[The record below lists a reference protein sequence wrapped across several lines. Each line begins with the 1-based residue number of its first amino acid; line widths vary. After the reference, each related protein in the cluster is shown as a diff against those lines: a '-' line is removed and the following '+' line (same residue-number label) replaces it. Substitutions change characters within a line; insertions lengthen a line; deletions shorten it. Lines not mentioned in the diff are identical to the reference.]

1 MFITD
6 LSIRRPTV
14 SWVMSLILIIFGLFV
29 FWKLPV
35 RELPNGIQPP
45 VVQVQVDYK
54 SAAAS
59 IVDQEVTQVLEDVIG
74 GAEGI
79 KNIDSKSE
87 NGRSTINV
95 EFDTSIDLDNA
106 ANDIRERVA
115 RVVDNLPSESDPP
128 QILKRAAGFTT
139 TMWLSLSSS
148 TWSDL
153 ELGDYAER
161 FLVDQFSSVKNVG
174 RIRVGGLRELSIRVW
189 VDPIKLAANDLT
201 IKEVESAMRGENIS
215 LPAGTLEADNID
227 LTLNLDKSYNDIN
240 SIKQLPIKKKNNKVI
255 LLSDVANVEFGPV
268 SEKTLFK
275 AQTKDQINLKT
286 VGIGIYARSG
296 ASTVELSNEIKK
308 KIIEVKKSLPE
319 ELDLRVSFNRAN
331 YVEAA
336 IEEVYKTLFI
346 AFILVVLIIYLFLGN
361 LKAVIVPAIALPV
374 SLIASFL
381 GLYIF
386 GLSINI
392 FVLLSFILAIGIIT
406 DDSVIMT
413 DAIYRRIEN
422 GENSLVAAY
431 KGSKQISF
439 AIIATTLIL
448 VAVFLP
454 LIFIKGISG
463 TLFRETAIALSF
475 SIVVSSFVALTLS
488 PMLASKF
495 LNKKT
500 SKKFIIRKFENIFSN
515 FANFYKETL
524 GTVIYKTRT
533 VGIFIIFIIIA
544 SILLFNFS
552 KKELLPMED
561 RGAYLII
568 GATDEG
574 SSFEYTQE
582 QAQKVEARLLPLLQ
596 AEDSPYSRFIMRVPG
611 FGSSANSYNSFII
624 IALLDDWKNRKKGQ
638 QIVLREAI
646 GKIVTLPQALAFPI
660 SPQSIR
666 VSSYN
671 KPVQMVIYGSTYEE
685 LEEIQKKII
694 RKLRSNKNLSRI
706 DSDYNRNK
714 PEVKL
719 IINKNKAKD
728 LGVSTKAIGETLE
741 TLYGGKKITTFN
753 KLGKEY
759 PIIVQQYLSDRRNK
773 EGVSK
778 IFVRSETN
786 SKLISLA
793 NLVSFKEEGSAK
805 QLARY
810 NRQRAVT
817 ISANINEGY
826 TLTEAIKFFEEVMSS
841 EAPKNQITWKG
852 KSEEIKETS
861 NELFIIF
868 ALALLTAYLVMAAT
882 FNSFIHPFIIV
893 LTVPLAIFGG
903 LVFILFLNSSV
914 NIFSQIALIIL
925 IGISTKNSILIVDF
939 ANQIRTTGK
948 NIDTAVKEA
957 CAVRFRP
964 IIMTSLS
971 TMIAMMPLVI
981 GNIGPGAGEGSRL
994 AVGSTILGGMII
1006 STFFTLYVTPSM
1018 YLALAKNTK
1027 RIDVIDIELKKNYL
1041 KNNIFIFI

>member
-1 MFITD
+1 MFITE
-6 LSIRRPTV
+6 LSIRRPVV
-14 SWVMSLILIIFGLFV
+14 SWVMSLILIVFGLFV

-35 RELPNGIQPP
+35 RELPSGLQPP
-45 VVQVQVDYK
+45 VVQVQVDYA
-54 SAAAS
+54 SASAP
-59 IVDQEVTQVLEDVIG
+59 IIDQEVTQVLEDVIG

-79 KNIDSKSE
+79 KNIDSKSS
-87 NGRSTINV
+87 NGRSTIKV

-128 QILKRAAGFTT
+128 QILKQAAGFTT
-139 TMWLSLSSS
+139 TMWLALSSS

-161 FLVDQFSSVKNVG
+161 YLVDTFSSVKNVG
-174 RIRVGGLRELSIRVW
+174 RILVGGLRELSIRVW

-201 IKEVESAMRGENIS
+201 VQEVERALRGENIR
-215 LPAGTLEADNID
+215 LPAGTLEANNID
-227 LTLNLDKSYNDIN
+227 LTLNLDKSYNSIET
-240 SIKQLPIKKKNNKVI
+240 IKQLPIKKTNKKVVV
-255 LLSDVANVEFGPV
+255 LSDVAKIEFGPV

-275 AQTKDQINLKT
+275 AQRKDQLNLKT

-296 ASTVELSNEIKK
+296 ASTVELSKEIKK
-308 KIIEVKKSLPE
+308 KIAKVNKSLPE
-319 ELDLRVSFNRAN
+319 GLELEVAFNRAT
-331 YVEAA
+331 YIGAA
-336 IEEVYKTLFI
+336 INEVYKTLII
-346 AFILVVLIIYLFLGN
+346 AFVLVVIIIYLFLGN

-381 GLYIF
+381 GIYIF

-422 GENSLVAAY
+422 GENPLVAAY
-431 KGSKQISF
+431 KGSKQITF

-448 VAVFLP
+448 IAVFLP
-454 LIFIKGISG
+454 LIFIEGISG

-475 SIVVSSFVALTLS
+475 SIVISSFVALTLS

-495 LNKKT
+495 LNKKNN
-500 SKKFIIRKFENIFSN
+500 KNFIIRKFEKFFLGFSK
-515 FANFYKETL
+515 FYQETL
-524 GTVIYKTRT
+524 EVLVKKTKT
-533 VGIFIIFIIIA
+533 ISIFIVFIIVA

-552 KKELLPMED
+552 KKELLPIED
-561 RGAYLII
+561 RGAYLVI
-568 GATDEG
+568 GFTDEG

-582 QAQKVEARLLPLLQ
+582 KAQVIEKRLIPLLQ
-596 AEDSPYSRFIMRVPG
+596 AENSPYSRFIMRVPG
-611 FGSSANSYNSFII
+611 FGSSATSYNSFII
-624 IALLDDWKNRKKGQ
+624 IALLDHWKNRKQ
-638 QIVLREAI
+638 DSQTVMRQAI
-646 GKIVTLPQALAFPI
+646 GKIVTVPQAVAFPI

-685 LEEIQKKII
+685 LERIQSEVIG
-694 RKLRSNKNLSRI
+694 KLRRNRNLSRLE
-706 DSDYNRNK
+706 SDYTRNK

-719 IINKNKAKD
+719 IINKSKAKD
-728 LGVSTKAIGETLE
+728 LGVSTETIGKSLE
-741 TLYGGKKITTFN
+741 TLYGGKRVTTFN

-759 PIIVQQYLSDRRNK
+759 PIILQQYLSDRRNK
-773 EGVSK
+773 EGISK
-778 IFVRSETN
+778 IFVRSDTTG
-786 SKLISLA
+786 KLISLT
-793 NLVSFKEEGSAK
+793 NLVNFKEEGTAK
-805 QLARY
+805 ELARY

-817 ISANINEGY
+817 ISANISENY
-826 TLTEAIKFFEEVMSS
+826 TLSEAIKYLENIMTEVSPQS
-841 EAPKNQITWKG
+841 QITWKG

-882 FNSFIHPFIIV
+882 FNSFIHPFIII

-903 LVFILFLNSSV
+903 LVFILFLNSSI
-914 NIFSQIALIIL
+914 NIFSQIALVIL
-925 IGISTKNSILIVDF
+925 IGISTKNSILIVDY

-948 NIDTAVKEA
+948 NIESSVKEA
-957 CAVRFRP
+957 CSIRFRP

-971 TMIAMMPLVI
+971 TMIAMLPLVI

-994 AVGSTILGGMII
+994 AVGATILGGMII
-1006 STFFTLYVTPSM
+1006 STFFTLYVTPTM
-1018 YLALAKNTK
+1018 YLSLAKNTK
-1027 RIDVIDIELKKNYL
+1027 RIDAVDIELKKEL
-1041 KNNIFIFI
+1041 R

>member
-1 MFITD
+1 MFITE
-6 LSIRRPTV
+6 LSIKRPTV

-54 SAAAS
+54 SASAS
-59 IVDQEVTQVLEDVIG
+59 IVDQEVTQVVEDVIG

-95 EFDTSIDLDNA
+95 EFDTNINLDNA

-161 FLVDQFSSVKNVG
+161 YLVDQFSSVKNVG

-189 VDPIKLAANDLT
+189 IDPIRLAANDIT
-201 IKEVESAMRGENIS
+201 VKEVESAMRGENIS
-215 LPAGTLEADNID
+215 LPAGTLEADNVD
-227 LTLNLDKSYNDIN
+227 LTLNLDKSYNDIK
-240 SIKQLPIKKKNNKVI
+240 SINQLPIKKNGNKVI
-255 LLSDVANVEFGPV
+255 VLSDVANIEFGPV

-275 AQTKDQINLKT
+275 AQTRDQINLKT

-296 ASTVELSNEIKK
+296 ASTVELSNDIKK
-308 KIIEVKKSLPE
+308 KLIDVKKTLPN

-336 IEEVYKTLFI
+336 IEEVYKTLLI
-346 AFILVVLIIYLFLGN
+346 AFVLVVLIIYLFLGN

-422 GENSLVAAY
+422 GETPLVAAY

-454 LIFIKGISG
+454 LIFIEGISG

-495 LNKKT
+495 LYKKK
-500 SKKFIIRKFENIFSN
+500 SKKIFINKFEKIFLS
-515 FANFYKETL
+515 FSNFYKETL
-524 GTVIYKTRT
+524 SIIVNKTKS
-533 VGIFIIFIIIA
+533 VCLFIIFIIFT
-544 SILLFNFS
+544 SVLLFSFS

-568 GATDEG
+568 GSTDEG

-582 QAQKVEARLLPLLQ
+582 QAQKVEARLIPLLQ
-596 AEDSPYSRFIMRVPG
+596 AENSPYSRFIMRVPG
-611 FGSSANSYNSFII
+611 FGNSANSYNSFII

-638 QIVLREAI
+638 QVVLREAI

-666 VSSYN
+666 VSNYN
-671 KPVQMVIYGSTYEE
+671 KPVQMVVYGNTYEE
-685 LEEIQKKII
+685 LEIIQKKVIQ
-694 RKLRSNKNLSRI
+694 KLRSNKNLSRI

-728 LGVSTKAIGETLE
+728 LGVSTKSIGETLE
-741 TLYGGKKITTFN
+741 TLYGGKRITTFN

-786 SKLISLA
+786 GKLISLA

-805 QLARY
+805 ELSRY
-810 NRQRAVT
+810 NRQRAIT

-826 TLTEAIKFFEEVMSS
+826 TLTEAIKYFEEVMRDLSP
-841 EAPKNQITWKG
+841 ENQITWKG

-882 FNSFIHPFIIV
+882 FNSFIHPFIII

-925 IGISTKNSILIVDF
+925 IGISTKNSILIVDY

-948 NIDTAVKEA
+948 DIELAVKEA

-971 TMIAMMPLVI
+971 TMIAMIPLVI

-1006 STFFTLYVTPSM
+1006 STFFTLYVTPTM
-1018 YLALAKNTK
+1018 YLTLAKNTK
-1027 RIDVIDIELKKNYL
+1027 RIDIIDLELKKDL
-1041 KNNIFIFI
+1041 SKK

>member
-1 MFITD
+1 MFITE
-6 LSIRRPTV
+6 LSIRRPVV
-14 SWVMSLILIIFGLFV
+14 SWVMSLILIVFGLFV

-35 RELPNGIQPP
+35 RELPSGIQPP
-45 VVQVQVDYK
+45 VVQVQVNYN
-54 SAAAS
+54 SAAAP
-59 IVDQEVTQVLEDVIG
+59 IVNQEVTQVLEDVIG

-87 NGRSTINV
+87 NGRSTINI
-95 EFDTSIDLDNA
+95 EFDTSIELDNA
-106 ANDIRERVA
+106 ANDVRERVA
-115 RVVDNLPSESDPP
+115 RVVDNLPSEADPP

-139 TMWLSLSSS
+139 TMWLALSSS

-161 FLVDQFSSVKNVG
+161 YLVDTFSSVKNVG
-174 RIRVGGLRELSIRVW
+174 RILVGGLRELSIRVW
-189 VDPIKLAANDLT
+189 IDPIKLAANDLT
-201 IKEVESAMRGENIS
+201 IQEVEQALRGENIR

-227 LTLNLDKSYNDIN
+227 LTLNLDKSYN
-240 SIKQLPIKKKNNKVI
+240 SIETIEQLPIKKNNKQIVT
-255 LLSDVANVEFGPV
+255 LSDVAKIEFGPV

-275 AQTKDQINLKT
+275 AQRKDQLNLKT

-296 ASTVELSNEIKK
+296 ASTVELSKEIKK
-308 KIIEVKKSLPE
+308 KIFEVNKTLPDGLKLE
-319 ELDLRVSFNRAN
+319 IAFNRAT
-331 YVEAA
+331 YVGAA
-336 IEEVYKTLFI
+336 INEVYKTLVI
-346 AFILVVLIIYLFLGN
+346 AFILVVIIIYLFLGN

-381 GLYIF
+381 GIYLF

-422 GENSLVAAY
+422 GETPLVASY
-431 KGSKQISF
+431 KGSKQITF

-448 VAVFLP
+448 IAVFLP
-454 LIFIKGISG
+454 LIFIEGISG
-463 TLFRETAIALSF
+463 TLFKETAIALSF

-495 LNKKT
+495 LTKKT
-500 SKKFIIRKFENIFSN
+500 DKNFIINRFEKFFLSFSK
-515 FANFYKETL
+515 FYEETL
-524 GTVIYKTRT
+524 TVLMKKTKSIT
-533 VGIFIIFIIIA
+533 IFIILIIVG
-544 SILLFNFS
+544 SILLFDFS

-561 RGAYLII
+561 RGAYLVI
-568 GATDEG
+568 GFTDEG

-582 QAQKVEARLLPLLQ
+582 KAQVIEKRLIPLLQ
-596 AEDSPYSRFIMRVPG
+596 EENSPYSRFIMRVPG
-611 FGSSANSYNSFII
+611 FGSSANSFNSFII
-624 IALLDDWKNRKKGQ
+624 IALLDNWDNRKKNSQ
-638 QIVLREAI
+638 TVMREAI
-646 GKIVTLPQALAFPI
+646 GKIVTVPQAVAFPI

-685 LEEIQKKII
+685 LEKIQSQVI
-694 RKLRSNKNLSRI
+694 RTLRKNGNLSRI
-706 DSDYNRNK
+706 ESDYSRNK

-719 IINKNKAKD
+719 LINKNKAKD
-728 LGVSTKAIGETLE
+728 LGVSTEKIGRTLE
-741 TLYGGKKITTFN
+741 TLYGGKRVTTFN

-759 PIIVQQYLSDRRNK
+759 PIILQQYLADRRNK
-773 EGVSK
+773 EGISK
-778 IFVRSETN
+778 IFVRSDTTG
-786 SKLISLA
+786 KLISLV
-793 NLVSFKEEGSAK
+793 NLVDFKEVGAAK
-805 QLARY
+805 ELSRY
-810 NRQRAVT
+810 NRQPAVT
-817 ISANINEGY
+817 ISANISENY
-826 TLTEAIKFFEEVMSS
+826 SLSDAIKYLENTMEEV
-841 EAPKNQITWKG
+841 APQNQITWKG
-852 KSEEIKETS
+852 KSEEVKETS

-882 FNSFIHPFIIV
+882 FNSFVHPFIII

-925 IGISTKNSILIVDF
+925 IGISTKNSILIVDY
-939 ANQIRTTGK
+939 ANQIRTKGK
-948 NIDTAVKEA
+948 NIETAVKEA
-957 CAVRFRP
+957 CSIRFRP

-1006 STFFTLYVTPSM
+1006 STFFTLYVTPTM

-1027 RIDVIDIELKKNYL
+1027 RIDAVDIELKREL
-1041 KNNIFIFI
+1041 R

>member
-1 MFITD
+1 MFITE
-6 LSIRRPTV
+6 LSIRRPTI
-14 SWVMSLILIIFGLFV
+14 SWVMSLILIVFGLFV

-45 VVQVQVDYK
+45 VVQIQVDYK

-59 IVDQEVTQVLEDVIG
+59 IVDQEVTQVVEDVIG

-87 NGRSTINV
+87 NGRSTINI

-115 RVVDNLPSESDPP
+115 RVIDNLPSESDPP

-161 FLVDQFSSVKNVG
+161 YLVDQFSSVKNVG

-189 VDPIKLAANDLT
+189 IDPIRLAANDLT
-201 IKEVESAMRGENIS
+201 IKEVETAMRGENIS

-227 LTLNLDKSYNDIN
+227 LTLNLDKSYTDID
-240 SIKQLPIKKKNNKVI
+240 SIKQLPIKKTGNKVI
-255 LLSDVANVEFGPV
+255 LLSDVAEIEFGPV

-296 ASTVELSNEIKK
+296 ASTVELSKDIKK
-308 KIIEVKKSLPE
+308 KIIQVKKSLPE

-336 IEEVYKTLFI
+336 IEEVYKTLLI
-346 AFILVVLIIYLFLGN
+346 AFVLVVLIIYLFLGN

-381 GLYIF
+381 GLYLF

-422 GENSLVAAY
+422 GETPLVAAY

-439 AIIATTLIL
+439 AIVATTLIL
-448 VAVFLP
+448 IAVFLP
-454 LIFIKGISG
+454 LIFIEGISG

-500 SKKFIIRKFENIFSN
+500 SKKLLIKKFEKFFLS

-524 GTVIYKTRT
+524 DVIVNKTKA
-533 VGIFIIFIIIA
+533 VSFFIILIVIA
-544 SILLFNFS
+544 SVLLFNFS

-568 GATDEG
+568 GFTDEG
-574 SSFEYTQE
+574 TSFEYTQE

-611 FGSSANSYNSFII
+611 FGNSANSYNSFII

-638 QIVLREAI
+638 EVVLREAI
-646 GKIVTLPQALAFPI
+646 GKIVTLPQAVAFPI

-666 VSSYN
+666 VSNYN
-671 KPVQMVIYGSTYEE
+671 KPVQMVIYGSTYKE
-685 LEEIQKKII
+685 LEEIQKKVI
-694 RKLRSNKNLSRI
+694 REIRSNKNLSRI
-706 DSDYNRNK
+706 ESDYNRNK

-728 LGVSTKAIGETLE
+728 LGVSTKSIGETLE

-786 SKLISLA
+786 GKLISLA

-805 QLARY
+805 ELARY
-810 NRQRAVT
+810 NRQPAVT

-826 TLTEAIKFFEEVMSS
+826 TLTEAIRYFEEVMVNL
-841 EAPKNQITWKG
+841 APENQITWKG

-882 FNSFIHPFIIV
+882 FNSFIHPFIII

-903 LVFILFLNSSV
+903 LVFVLFLNSSV

-925 IGISTKNSILIVDF
+925 IGISTKNSILIVDY

-948 NIDTAVKEA
+948 NIESAVKEA

-971 TMIAMMPLVI
+971 TMIAMLPLVI

-1027 RIDVIDIELKKNYL
+1027 RIDVIDLELKKEL
-1041 KNNIFIFI
+1041 TKK

>member
-1 MFITD
+1 MFITE
-6 LSIRRPTV
+6 LSIKRPTV
-14 SWVMSLILIIFGLFV
+14 SWVMSLILIVFGLFV

-45 VVQVQVDYK
+45 VVQIQVDYK

-59 IVDQEVTQVLEDVIG
+59 IVDQEVTQVVEDVIG

-95 EFDTSIDLDNA
+95 EFDTRIDLDNA

-161 FLVDQFSSVKNVG
+161 YLVDQFSSVKNVG

-189 VDPIKLAANDLT
+189 IDPIRLAANDLT

-240 SIKQLPIKKKNNKVI
+240 SIKQLPIKKTGNKVI
-255 LLSDVANVEFGPV
+255 LLSDVATIEFGPV

-296 ASTVELSNEIKK
+296 ASTVELSKDIKK
-308 KIIEVKKSLPE
+308 KIIQVKKSLPE

-336 IEEVYKTLFI
+336 IEEVYKTLLI
-346 AFILVVLIIYLFLGN
+346 AFVLVVLIIYLFLGN

-381 GLYIF
+381 GLYLF

-422 GENSLVAAY
+422 GETPLVAAY

-439 AIIATTLIL
+439 AIVATTLIL

-495 LNKKT
+495 LYKKT
-500 SKKFIIRKFENIFSN
+500 SKKVFIQRFEKFFIS
-515 FANFYKETL
+515 FANFYKESLDAIVNKTKA
-524 GTVIYKTRT
+524 VIF
-533 VGIFIIFIIIA
+533 FIILIVIA
-544 SILLFNFS
+544 SVLLFNFS

-568 GATDEG
+568 GFTDEG
-574 SSFEYTQE
+574 TSFEYTQE

-611 FGSSANSYNSFII
+611 FGNSANSYNSFII

-638 QIVLREAI
+638 EVILREAI
-646 GKIVTLPQALAFPI
+646 GKIVTLPQAVAFPI

-666 VSSYN
+666 VSNYN
-671 KPVQMVIYGSTYEE
+671 KPVQMVVYGSTYEG
-685 LEEIQKKII
+685 LEEIQKKVI
-694 RKLRSNKNLSRI
+694 KELRSNKNLSRI
-706 DSDYNRNK
+706 ESDYNRNK

-728 LGVSTKAIGETLE
+728 LGVSTRSIGETLE

-786 SKLISLA
+786 GKLISLA
-793 NLVSFKEEGSAK
+793 NLVSFEEEGSAK
-805 QLARY
+805 ELARY
-810 NRQRAVT
+810 NRQPAVT

-826 TLTEAIKFFEEVMSS
+826 TLTEAIKYLEEVMTNL
-841 EAPKNQITWKG
+841 APENQITWKG

-882 FNSFIHPFIIV
+882 FNSFIHPFIII

-925 IGISTKNSILIVDF
+925 IGISTKNSILIVDY

-948 NIDTAVKEA
+948 NIESAVKDA

-971 TMIAMMPLVI
+971 TMIAMLPLVI

-1018 YLALAKNTK
+1018 YLALAKKTK
-1027 RIDVIDIELKKNYL
+1027 RIDFVDLELKKEL
-1041 KNNIFIFI
+1041 SKK

>member
-1 MFITD
+1 MFITE
-6 LSIRRPTV
+6 LSIKRPTV
-14 SWVMSLILIIFGLFV
+14 SWVMSLILVIFGLFV

-59 IVDQEVTQVLEDVIG
+59 IVDQEVTQVVEDVIG

-87 NGRSTINV
+87 NGRSTINI
-95 EFDTSIDLDNA
+95 EFETNIDLDNA

-161 FLVDQFSSVKNVG
+161 YLVDQFSSIKNVG
-174 RIRVGGLRELSIRVW
+174 RILVGGLRELSIRVW

-240 SIKQLPIKKKNNKVI
+240 SIKQLPIKKTNNKVI
-255 LLSDVANVEFGPV
+255 LLSDVANIEFGPV

-296 ASTVELSNEIKK
+296 ASTVELSKDIKK
-308 KIIEVKKSLPE
+308 KIIEIRKSLPE

-336 IEEVYKTLFI
+336 IEEVYKTLLI

-422 GENSLVAAY
+422 GETPLIASY

-454 LIFIKGISG
+454 LIFIEGISG
-463 TLFRETAIALSF
+463 TLFKETAIALSF
-475 SIVVSSFVALTLS
+475 SIIISSFVALTLS

-495 LNKKT
+495 LGKKT
-500 SKKFIIRKFENIFSN
+500 SKKVFLQKFEKIFAN
-515 FANFYKETL
+515 FANFYKESL
-524 GTVIYKTRT
+524 NNIINRT
-533 VGIFIIFIIIA
+533 YIVSFFIIFIIFV
-544 SILLFNFS
+544 SVLLFNFS

-568 GATDEG
+568 GSTDEG

-582 QAQKVEARLLPLLQ
+582 QAQKVEARLIPLLQ
-596 AEDSPYSRFIMRVPG
+596 AENSPYSRFIMRVPG
-611 FGSSANSYNSFII
+611 FGNSANSYNSFII

-638 QIVLREAI
+638 QVVLREAI

-666 VSSYN
+666 VSNYN
-671 KPVQMVIYGSTYEE
+671 KPVQMVIYGTTYEE
-685 LEEIQKKII
+685 LENIQKKVIN
-694 RKLRSNKNLSRI
+694 KLRTNKNLSRI

-773 EGVSK
+773 EGISK

-786 SKLISLA
+786 GKLISLA
-793 NLVSFKEEGSAK
+793 NLVNFKEEGSAK
-805 QLARY
+805 ELARY

-826 TLTEAIKFFEEVMSS
+826 TLNEAIKYFEEVMANF
-841 EAPKNQITWKG
+841 APKNQITWKG

-861 NELFIIF
+861 NELIIIF
-868 ALALLTAYLVMAAT
+868 VLALLTAYLVMAAT
-882 FNSFIHPFIIV
+882 FNSFIHPFIII

-903 LVFILFLNSSV
+903 LVFILFLNSSI

-925 IGISTKNSILIVDF
+925 IGISTKNSILIVDY

-948 NIDTAVKEA
+948 NIETSVKEA
-957 CAVRFRP
+957 CEVRFRP

-1006 STFFTLYVTPSM
+1006 STFFTLYITPSM

-1027 RIDVIDIELKKNYL
+1027 RIDIVDLELKKEL
-1041 KNNIFIFI
+1041 SKK

>member
-1 MFITD
+1 MFITE
-6 LSIRRPTV
+6 LSIKRPTV
-14 SWVMSLILIIFGLFV
+14 SWVMSLILIVFGLFV

-45 VVQVQVDYK
+45 VVQIQVDYK

-59 IVDQEVTQVLEDVIG
+59 IVDQEVTQVVEDVIG

-95 EFDTSIDLDNA
+95 EFYTSINLDNA

-115 RVVDNLPSESDPP
+115 RVVDNLPDESDPP

-161 FLVDQFSSVKNVG
+161 YLVDQFSSVKNVG

-189 VDPIKLAANDLT
+189 IDPIRLAANDLT
-201 IKEVESAMRGENIS
+201 IKEVETAMRGENIS

-240 SIKQLPIKKKNNKVI
+240 SIKQLPIKKTGNKII
-255 LLSDVANVEFGPV
+255 LLSDVANIEFGPV

-296 ASTVELSNEIKK
+296 ASTVELSNDIKK
-308 KIIEVKKSLPE
+308 KIIQLKKSLPD

-336 IEEVYKTLFI
+336 IEEVYKTLLI
-346 AFILVVLIIYLFLGN
+346 AFILVILIIYIFLGN

-422 GENSLVAAY
+422 GESPLIAAY

-454 LIFIKGISG
+454 LIFIEGISG

-495 LNKKT
+495 LHKKT
-500 SKKFIIRKFENIFSN
+500 SKKIFIQKFEKIFLS

-524 GTVIYKTRT
+524 DTIINKTKS
-533 VGIFIIFIIIA
+533 VSFFITLVIIA
-544 SILLFNFS
+544 SVLLFSFS

-568 GATDEG
+568 GSTDEG

-582 QAQKVEARLLPLLQ
+582 QAQKVEARLIPLLQ
-596 AEDSPYSRFIMRVPG
+596 AEDSPYARFIMRVPG
-611 FGSSANSYNSFII
+611 FGNSANSYNSFII
-624 IALLDDWKNRKKGQ
+624 IALLDDWKNREKGQ
-638 QIVLREAI
+638 QVILREAI

-666 VSSYN
+666 VSNYN
-671 KPVQMVIYGSTYEE
+671 KPVQMVVYGSTYEE

-694 RKLRSNKNLSRI
+694 QRLRSNKNLSRI
-706 DSDYNRNK
+706 ESDYNRNK

-719 IINKNKAKD
+719 IINKSKAKD
-728 LGVSTKAIGETLE
+728 LGVSTKSIGETLE
-741 TLYGGKKITTFN
+741 TLYGGKRITTFN

-786 SKLISLA
+786 GKLISLA

-805 QLARY
+805 ELARY
-810 NRQRAVT
+810 NRQRAIT
-817 ISANINEGY
+817 ISANISENY
-826 TLTEAIKFFEEVMSS
+826 TLTEAIQFFEQVMTNL
-841 EAPKNQITWKG
+841 APENQITWKG

-882 FNSFIHPFIIV
+882 FNSFIHPFIII

-903 LVFILFLNSSV
+903 LIFILFLNSSV

-925 IGISTKNSILIVDF
+925 IGISTKNSILIVDY
-939 ANQIRTTGK
+939 ANRIRTTGK
-948 NIDTAVKEA
+948 SIGLAVREA

-971 TMIAMMPLVI
+971 TMIAMLPLVV
-981 GNIGPGAGEGSRL
+981 GNFGPGAGEGSRL

-1018 YLALAKNTK
+1018 YLLLAKNTK
-1027 RIDVIDIELKKNYL
+1027 RIDAVDLELDKELTKK
-1041 KNNIFIFI
+1041 

>member
-1 MFITD
+1 MFITE
-6 LSIRRPTV
+6 LSIKRPTV

-54 SAAAS
+54 SASAS
-59 IVDQEVTQVLEDVIG
+59 IVDQEVTQVVEDVIG

-95 EFDTSIDLDNA
+95 EFDTSINLDNA

-161 FLVDQFSSVKNVG
+161 YLVDQFSSVKNVG

-189 VDPIKLAANDLT
+189 IDPIRLAANDIT
-201 IKEVESAMRGENIS
+201 VKEVESAMRGENIS

-227 LTLNLDKSYNDIN
+227 LTINLDKSYNDIK
-240 SIKQLPIKKKNNKVI
+240 SINQLPIKKNGNKVI
-255 LLSDVANVEFGPV
+255 LLSDVANIEFGPV

-275 AQTKDQINLKT
+275 AQTRDQINLKT

-296 ASTVELSNEIKK
+296 ASTVELSNDIKK
-308 KIIEVKKSLPE
+308 KLIDVKKTLPN

-336 IEEVYKTLFI
+336 IEEVYKTLLI
-346 AFILVVLIIYLFLGN
+346 AFVLVVLIIYLFLGN

-422 GENSLVAAY
+422 GETPLVAAY

-454 LIFIKGISG
+454 LIFIEGISG

-495 LNKKT
+495 LYKKK
-500 SKKFIIRKFENIFSN
+500 SKKIFINKFEKIFLS
-515 FANFYKETL
+515 FSNFYKETL
-524 GTVIYKTRT
+524 SIIVNKTKS
-533 VGIFIIFIIIA
+533 VCLFIIFIIFA
-544 SILLFNFS
+544 SVLLFSFS

-568 GATDEG
+568 GSTDEG

-582 QAQKVEARLLPLLQ
+582 QAQKVEARLIPLLQ
-596 AEDSPYSRFIMRVPG
+596 AENSPYSRFIMRVPG
-611 FGSSANSYNSFII
+611 FGNSANSYNSFII

-638 QIVLREAI
+638 QVVLREAI

-666 VSSYN
+666 VSNYN
-671 KPVQMVIYGSTYEE
+671 KPVQMVVYGNTYEE
-685 LEEIQKKII
+685 LEIIQKKVIQ
-694 RKLRSNKNLSRI
+694 KLRSNKNLSRI

-728 LGVSTKAIGETLE
+728 LGVSTKSIGETLE
-741 TLYGGKKITTFN
+741 TLYGGKRITTFN

-786 SKLISLA
+786 GKLISLA

-805 QLARY
+805 ELSRY
-810 NRQRAVT
+810 NRQRAIT

-826 TLTEAIKFFEEVMSS
+826 TLTEAIKYFEEVMRDLSP
-841 EAPKNQITWKG
+841 ENQITWKG

-882 FNSFIHPFIIV
+882 FNSFIHPFIII

-925 IGISTKNSILIVDF
+925 IGISTKNSILIVDY

-948 NIDTAVKEA
+948 DIELAVKEA

-971 TMIAMMPLVI
+971 TMIAMIPLVI

-1006 STFFTLYVTPSM
+1006 STFFTLYVTPTM
-1018 YLALAKNTK
+1018 YLTLAKNTK
-1027 RIDVIDIELKKNYL
+1027 RIDIIDLELKKDL
-1041 KNNIFIFI
+1041 FKK

>member
-1 MFITD
+1 MFITE
-6 LSIRRPTV
+6 LSIRRPTI
-14 SWVMSLILIIFGLFV
+14 SWVMSLILIVFGLFV

-45 VVQVQVDYK
+45 VVQIQVDYK

-59 IVDQEVTQVLEDVIG
+59 IVDQEVTQVVEDVIG

-87 NGRSTINV
+87 NGRSTINI

-115 RVVDNLPSESDPP
+115 RVIDNLPSESDPP

-161 FLVDQFSSVKNVG
+161 YLVDQFSSVKNVG

-189 VDPIKLAANDLT
+189 IDPIRLAANDLT
-201 IKEVESAMRGENIS
+201 IKEVETAMRGENIS

-227 LTLNLDKSYNDIN
+227 LTLNLDKSYTDID
-240 SIKQLPIKKKNNKVI
+240 SIKQLPIKKTGNKVI
-255 LLSDVANVEFGPV
+255 LLSDVAEIEFGPV

-296 ASTVELSNEIKK
+296 ASTVELSKDIEK
-308 KIIEVKKSLPE
+308 KIIQVKKSLPE

-336 IEEVYKTLFI
+336 IEEVYKTLLI
-346 AFILVVLIIYLFLGN
+346 AFVLVVLIIYLFLGN

-381 GLYIF
+381 GLYLF

-422 GENSLVAAY
+422 GETPLVAAY

-439 AIIATTLIL
+439 AIVATTLIL
-448 VAVFLP
+448 IAVFLP
-454 LIFIKGISG
+454 LIFIEGISG

-495 LNKKT
+495 LNKKS
-500 SKKFIIRKFENIFSN
+500 SKKLFIQKFEKFFLS

-524 GTVIYKTRT
+524 DVIVNKTKTVSF
-533 VGIFIIFIIIA
+533 FIVLIVIA
-544 SILLFNFS
+544 SVLLFNFS

-568 GATDEG
+568 GFTDEG
-574 SSFEYTQE
+574 TSFEYTQE

-611 FGSSANSYNSFII
+611 FGNSANSYNSFII

-638 QIVLREAI
+638 EVVLREAI
-646 GKIVTLPQALAFPI
+646 GKIVTLPQAVAFPI

-666 VSSYN
+666 VSNYN
-671 KPVQMVIYGSTYEE
+671 KPVQMVIYGSTYKE
-685 LEEIQKKII
+685 LEEIQKKVI
-694 RKLRSNKNLSRI
+694 REIRSNKNLSRI
-706 DSDYNRNK
+706 ESDYNRNK

-728 LGVSTKAIGETLE
+728 LGVSTKSIGETLE

-786 SKLISLA
+786 GKLISLA
-793 NLVSFKEEGSAK
+793 NLVSFEEEGSAK
-805 QLARY
+805 ELARY
-810 NRQRAVT
+810 NRQPAVT

-826 TLTEAIKFFEEVMSS
+826 TLTEAIRYFEEVMVNL
-841 EAPKNQITWKG
+841 APENQITWKG

-882 FNSFIHPFIIV
+882 FNSFIHPFIII

-903 LVFILFLNSSV
+903 LVFVLFLNSSV

-925 IGISTKNSILIVDF
+925 IGISTKNSILIVDY

-948 NIDTAVKEA
+948 NIESAVREA

-971 TMIAMMPLVI
+971 TMIAMLPLVI

-1027 RIDVIDIELKKNYL
+1027 RIDVIDLELKKEL
-1041 KNNIFIFI
+1041 TKK

>member
-1 MFITD
+1 MFITE
-6 LSIRRPTV
+6 LSIKRPAV

-59 IVDQEVTQVLEDVIG
+59 IVDQEVTQVVEDVIG

-115 RVVDNLPSESDPP
+115 RIVDNLPSESDPP

-161 FLVDQFSSVKNVG
+161 FLIDQFSSVKNVG

-189 VDPIKLAANDLT
+189 VDPLKLAANNLT
-201 IKEVESAMRGENIS
+201 IQEIEIALRGENIR

-227 LTLNLDKSYNDIN
+227 LTLNLDKSYNDIDT
-240 SIKQLPIKKKNNKVI
+240 IKQLPIKKKGNRVI
-255 LLSDVANVEFGPV
+255 LLSDVANIEFGPV

-275 AQTKDQINLKT
+275 AQTKDQLNLKT

-296 ASTVELSNEIKK
+296 ASTVELSNDIKK
-308 KIIEVKKSLPE
+308 KIKEVKKSLPE
-319 ELDLRVSFNRAN
+319 SLNLQVAFNRAN

-336 IEEVYKTLFI
+336 IEEVYKTLLI
-346 AFILVVLIIYLFLGN
+346 AFVLVVIIIYLFLGN
-361 LKAVIVPAIALPV
+361 LKAVIVPAVALPV

-422 GENSLVAAY
+422 GESPLVAAY

-454 LIFIKGISG
+454 LIFIEGISG
-463 TLFRETAIALSF
+463 TLFKETAIALSF

-500 SKKFIIRKFENIFSN
+500 SKKFIVHKFEKIFLG
-515 FANFYKETL
+515 FASFYKDTL
-524 GTVIYKTRT
+524 GIIVNKTKAI
-533 VGIFIIFIIIA
+533 VFFIFFIIIA
-544 SILLFNFS
+544 SIFIFDFS

-568 GATDEG
+568 GMTDEG

-582 QAQKVEARLLPLLQ
+582 QAQKVEARLIPLLK

-638 QIVLREAI
+638 EVVLREAI
-646 GKIVTLPQALAFPI
+646 GKIVTLPQAVAFPI

-671 KPVQMVIYGSTYEE
+671 KPVQMVVYGSTYEE

-694 RKLRSNKNLSRI
+694 RKLRSNKDLSRI
-706 DSDYNRNK
+706 ESDYNRNK

-728 LGVSTKAIGETLE
+728 LGVSTKTIGETLE

-773 EGVSK
+773 DGISK

-786 SKLISLA
+786 GKLISLA
-793 NLVSFKEEGSAK
+793 NLISFKEEGSAK
-805 QLARY
+805 ELARY

-817 ISANINEGY
+817 ISSNISENY
-826 TLTEAIKFFEEVMSS
+826 TLTEAIEFFEGVMADL
-841 EAPKNQITWKG
+841 APENQITWKG

-882 FNSFIHPFIIV
+882 FNSFIHPFIII

-903 LVFILFLNSSV
+903 LIFILFLNSSV

-925 IGISTKNSILIVDF
+925 IGISTKNSILIVDY

-948 NIDTAVKEA
+948 NIETAVKEA
-957 CAVRFRP
+957 CEVRFRP

-1018 YLALAKNTK
+1018 YLALAKNTQ
-1027 RIDVIDIELKKNYL
+1027 RIDAVDLELKKQL
-1041 KNNIFIFI
+1041 AKK

>member
-296 ASTVELSNEIKK
+296 ASTVELSKEIKK

-381 GLYIF
+381 GLYVF

-1027 RIDVIDIELKKNYL
+1027 RIDIIDIELKKEL
-1041 KNNIFIFI
+1041 SKK